1 MGLKIGVVGVGY
13 LGQHHAR
20 VLSELSDVE
29 MTGVYDADLGR
40 AEEVASRI
48 KVRAHSSMASLVK
61 ECDAVSVVTPTMY
74 HFPVIEEIFS
84 IGSPHIFLEKPIAD
98 TRENGQR
105 IIDIAKKHNALL
117 QIGHIERFNPGLEAI
132 LEARPRPAYIEAQRL
147 SAFGLRGTD
156 VPVVVDLMIHDI
168 DIILTLVNSPIST
181 MRVVGTPVITPHID
195 IANAWIEFENGC
207 LAQVLGSRVSMEKLR
222 KFRVF
227 DREGRYF
234 SLNFDTRELSE
245 AKVSLTPGALPQIE
259 RGKRIFE
266 AEEPLKKELRSFVEA
281 ILHARPVKVSG
292 EDGLRALEVALEVNR
307 LAEESLK
314 RFQQIPSD

>member
-1 MGLKIGVVGVGY
+1 MGLRVGVVGVGY

-29 MTGVYDADLGR
+29 MVGVYDVDPGR

-48 KVRAHSSMASLVK
+48 RVRAHASIDSLVR
-61 ECDAVSVVTPTMY
+61 ECDAVSVVTPTLY
-74 HFPVIEEIFS
+74 HLPVIEEIFS
-84 IGSPHIFLEKPIAD
+84 IASPHVFLEKPIAD
-98 TRENGQR
+98 TREHGQR
-105 IIDIAKKHNALL
+105 IIDIAKKQNVLL

-132 LEARPRPAYIEAQRL
+132 LESRPRPAYIEAQRL

-245 AKVSLTPGALPQIE
+245 AKVSLRPGALPQIE
-259 RGKRIFE
+259 RGKRVFE
-266 AEEPLKKELRSFVEA
+266 AEEPLKKELRSFVDA
-281 ILHARPVKVSG
+281 IRQGRPVKVSG

>member
-1 MGLKIGVVGVGY
+1 MGLKVGVVGVGY

-20 VLSELSDVE
+20 VLSELPDVE
-29 MTGVYDADLGR
+29 MAGVFDVDTGR

-48 KVRAHSSMASLVK
+48 KVRRHTSISSLVK
-61 ECDAVSVVTPTMY
+61 GCDAVSVVTPTLF
-74 HFPVIEEIFS
+74 HLPVIEEIFS
-84 IGSPHIFLEKPIAD
+84 VGSPHVFLEKPIAD
-98 TRENGQR
+98 TLENGQQ
-105 IIDIAKKHNALL
+105 ILNLAKKHNVLL

-132 LEARPRPAYIEAQRL
+132 LEARPKPAYIEAQRL
-147 SAFGLRGTD
+147 SPFGLRGTD

-168 DIILTLVNSPIST
+168 DIILSLVNSPIAT

-245 AKVSLTPGALPQIE
+245 AKVTLNPGSLPQID
-259 RGKRIFE
+259 RGKKVFE

-281 ILHARPVKVSG
+281 IRFSKPVKVTG

-314 RFQQIPSD
+314 RFQQIPSA

>member
-29 MTGVYDADLGR
+29 MTGVYDADPGR

-48 KVRAHSSMASLVK
+48 KVRTHSSMASLVK

-266 AEEPLKKELRSFVEA
+266 AEEPLKKELRSFVES

>member
-1 MGLKIGVVGVGY
+1 MGLKVGVVGVGY

-20 VLSELSDVE
+20 VLSELPDVE
-29 MTGVYDADLGR
+29 MAGVFDVDTGR

-48 KVRAHSSMASLVK
+48 KVRRHTSISSLVK
-61 ECDAVSVVTPTMY
+61 ECDAVSVVTPTLF
-74 HFPVIEEIFS
+74 HLPVIEEIFS
-84 IGSPHIFLEKPIAD
+84 VGSPHVFLEKPIAD
-98 TRENGQR
+98 TLENGQQ
-105 IIDIAKKHNALL
+105 ILNLAKKHNVLL

-132 LEARPRPAYIEAQRL
+132 LEARPKPAYIEAQRL
-147 SAFGLRGTD
+147 SPFGLRGTD

-168 DIILTLVNSPIST
+168 DIILSLVNSPIAT

-245 AKVSLTPGALPQIE
+245 AKVTLNPGSLPQID
-259 RGKRIFE
+259 RGKKVFE

-281 ILHARPVKVSG
+281 IRFSKPVKVTG

-314 RFQQIPSD
+314 RFQQIPSA